1 MLSSL
6 LRKFKR
12 PFGAVFLRALIFEA
26 SSMSSTATLS
36 QQALKVMLLKDAT
49 HRLEWVTQSLRDA
62 DCEVVHFS
70 GSLMEMED
78 AIAREAPDV
87 IMIDT
92 ESPSRDTLE
101 HVCLYSQLCPRP
113 VVMFTEDGD
122 TEKLRKAVRAGVAAY
137 VVAGLSAER
146 VRPIL
151 EAAIAR
157 HEVQNEMA
165 QELSQTKAALQDKEL
180 VDQAKRQLIK
190 QGYSEDEAYQRLRKL
205 AMDSGRSMAET
216 ARSLMRFKEPP
227 GGGMT

>member
-1 MLSSL
+1 MNN
-6 LRKFKR
+6 K
-12 PFGAVFLRALIFEA
+12 EA
-26 SSMSSTATLS
+26 PSPP
-36 QQALKVMLLKDAT
+36 QPLKVMLLKDAT

-78 AIAREAPDV
+78 AIVREAPDV

-101 HVCLYSQLCPRP
+101 HVCLYSQVCPRP
-113 VVMFTEDGD
+113 VVMFTEDND
-122 TEKLRKAVRAGVAAY
+122 TDKLRQAVRAGVAAY

-165 QELSQTKAALQDKEL
+165 QELSQAKAALQDKEII
-180 VDQAKRQLIK
+180 DRAKRQLIK
-190 QGYSEDEAYQRLRKL
+190 TGLSEEEAYQRLRKL
-205 AMDSGRSMAET
+205 AMDSGMSVADAARTLLRSS
-216 ARSLMRFKEPP
+216 RLP
-227 GGGMT
+227 GAT

>member
-1 MLSSL
+1 MNN
-6 LRKFKR
+6 K
-12 PFGAVFLRALIFEA
+12 EA
-26 SSMSSTATLS
+26 PSPP
-36 QQALKVMLLKDAT
+36 QPLKVMLLKDAT

-78 AIAREAPDV
+78 AIVREAPDV

-101 HVCLYSQLCPRP
+101 HVCLYSQVCPRP
-113 VVMFTEDGD
+113 VVMFTEDND
-122 TEKLRKAVRAGVAAY
+122 TDKLRQAVRAGVAAY

-151 EAAIAR
+151 EAAITR

-165 QELSQTKAALQDKEL
+165 QELSQAKAALQDKEL
-180 VDQAKRQLIK
+180 IDRAKRQLIK
-190 QGYSEDEAYQRLRKL
+190 AGLSEEEAYQRLRKL
-205 AMDSGRSMAET
+205 AMDSGMSVADAARTLLRSS
-216 ARSLMRFKEPP
+216 RLP
-227 GGGMT
+227 GAT

>member
-1 MLSSL
+1 MNN
-6 LRKFKR
+6 K
-12 PFGAVFLRALIFEA
+12 EA
-26 SSMSSTATLS
+26 PSPP
-36 QQALKVMLLKDAT
+36 QPLKVMLLKDAT

-78 AIAREAPDV
+78 AIVREAPDV

-101 HVCLYSQLCPRP
+101 HVCLYSQVCPRP
-113 VVMFTEDGD
+113 VVMFTEDND
-122 TEKLRKAVRAGVAAY
+122 TDKLRQAVRAGVAAY

-165 QELSQTKAALQDKEL
+165 QELSQARAALQDKEL
-180 VDQAKRQLIK
+180 IDRAKRQLIK
-190 QGYSEDEAYQRLRKL
+190 AGLSEEEAYQRLRKL
-205 AMDSGRSMAET
+205 AMDSGMSVADAARTLLRSS
-216 ARSLMRFKEPP
+216 RLP
-227 GGGMT
+227 GAT

>member
-1 MLSSL
+1 
-6 LRKFKR
+6 
-12 PFGAVFLRALIFEA
+12 
-26 SSMSSTATLS
+26 
-36 QQALKVMLLKDAT
+36 MLLKDAT
-49 HRLEWVTQSLRDA
+49 HRLEWVTQSLRNA

-70 GSLMEMED
+70 GSLMEMEA
-78 AIAREAPDV
+78 AIASEAPDV

-122 TEKLRKAVRAGVAAY
+122 TEKLRRAVRAGVAAY

-157 HEVQNEMA
+157 HEVRNELA
-165 QELSQTKAALQDKEL
+165 QELSQTKTALMDKEAI
-180 VDQAKRQLIK
+180 DQAKRQLIK
-190 QGYSEDEAYQRLRKL
+190 KGLSEEAAYRQLRRQ
-205 AMDSGRSMAET
+205 AMDAGISVADA
-216 ARSLMRFKEPP
+216 ARIFLNAGKRP
-227 GGGMT
+227 GAT